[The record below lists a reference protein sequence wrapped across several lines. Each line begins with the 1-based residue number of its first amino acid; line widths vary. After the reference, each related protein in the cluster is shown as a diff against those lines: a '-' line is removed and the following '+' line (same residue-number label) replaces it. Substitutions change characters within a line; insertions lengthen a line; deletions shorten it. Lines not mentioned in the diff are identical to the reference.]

1 MGPEL
6 DVEPGEVV
14 ALVGPNGAGK
24 STLLRAMA
32 EGRPGTGLMF
42 QDRLLFP
49 HLSAIDNVAFGLRR
63 QGAKRKDARAQARS
77 WLDRLGAADLAD
89 RKPATLS
96 GGEASRVALAR
107 ALAPRPDLLL
117 LDEPFAAVDLAA
129 RPTVRRAIRAALAEH
144 HGACVLVT
152 HQPVDVLALAQ
163 RMVVMEDG
171 RIVQD
176 GPVAEVTARPRS
188 PWAAEMAGLNLL
200 SADLVHAAEPR
211 ADARWAVIH
220 PRAVTLSRHRPE
232 GSARNVWPA
241 TVADIDHEGERAR
254 VRLDIV
260 LDIVRQNVLVAEVTA
275 AALGDLGLAPGGQVW
290 ASVKATEVTVYEA

>member
-1 MGPEL
+1 VTL
-6 DVEPGEVV
+6 DVAPGEVV

-24 STLLRAMA
+24 STLLRAMLDQ
-32 EGRPGTGLMF
+32 RPGTGLMF

-49 HLSAIDNVAFGLRR
+49 HLSALDNVAFGLRR
-63 QGAKRKDARAQARS
+63 QGVKRKAAHTQARA
-77 WLDRLGAADLAD
+77 WLDRLGAGDLAD
-89 RKPATLS
+89 RRPATLS

-129 RPTVRRAIRAALAEH
+129 RPAVRRALRTALQEH
-144 HGACVLVT
+144 RGACVVVT
-152 HQPVDVLALAQ
+152 HQPVDVLALAS
-163 RMVVMEDG
+163 RVVVLEDG

-200 SADLVHAAEPR
+200 PAELVQAAEHDPG
-211 ADARWAVIH
+211 AAWAVIH
-220 PRAVTLSRHRPE
+220 PRAVTLSRARPE
-232 GSARNVWPA
+232 GSARNAWLG
-241 TVADIDHEGERAR
+241 TVADIDYEGDRAR
-254 VRLDIV
+254 VRIDGAV
-260 LDIVRQNVLVAEVTA
+260 GLVAEVTA
-275 AALGDLGLAPGGQVW
+275 AAVADLALATGQQVW